1 MEARNEKKKEAPLL
15 IEIGMRLEAIRH
27 NDQVMFMGRVKDMKE
42 RTLKLVSDD
51 GSPVPH
57 IIYGSEIKLR
67 GVWPRVGLV
76 TYHGTV
82 YGSNADGWMIGD
94 LQEWFGW
101 ERREFYRQNVSIEAQ
116 VLCTY
121 RAVIKTIEVERRVP
135 CRVLD
140 ISANG
145 VMFSCSKEVYSVG
158 DLLSISDVE
167 IQPGEKP
174 ISFSCEVK
182 RIERSNGYQL
192 YGCEIQNISIAEQD
206 RIARAVFRLQ
216 QEERKRTVAGMESQ
230 QRSLL

>member
-1 MEARNEKKKEAPLL
+1 MEALNEKEKEAPLL

-27 NDQVMFMGRVKDMKE
+27 NEQSMFMGRVQDLKE
-42 RTLKLVSDD
+42 RTLKLVTDD
-51 GSPVPH
+51 GSPAPH

-82 YGSNADGWMIGD
+82 YGGNADGWLIGD
-94 LQEWFGW
+94 LQEWYGW
-101 ERREFYRQNVSIEAQ
+101 ERREFYRQDVSLEAQ

-121 RAVIKTIEVERRVP
+121 RAVIKTIEIERKVP
-135 CRVLD
+135 CRILD

-145 VMFSCSKEVYSVG
+145 VMFSCSREVFSVG
-158 DLLSISDVE
+158 DLLSMTEVE
-167 IQPGEKP
+167 IEPGEKP

-182 RIERSNGYQL
+182 RIERSNNGSNL

-206 RIARAVFRLQ
+206 RIARAVFHLQ
-216 QEERKRTVAGMESQ
+216 QQERKRTAENMKF
-230 QRSLL
+230 

>member
-27 NDQVMFMGRVKDMKE
+27 NDQ
-42 RTLKLVSDD
+42 
-51 GSPVPH
+51 
-57 IIYGSEIKLR
+57 
-67 GVWPRVGLV
+67 
-76 TYHGTV
+76 
-82 YGSNADGWMIGD
+82 
-94 LQEWFGW
+94 
-101 ERREFYRQNVSIEAQ
+101 
-116 VLCTY
+116 
-121 RAVIKTIEVERRVP
+121 
-135 CRVLD
+135 
-140 ISANG
+140 

-206 RIARAVFRLQ
+206 RIARAVFRPQ